1 MFDVGFWEIC
11 LVLLVA
17 LLVFGPDKLPQVART
32 TGMWVGKARRMV
44 SGVQQEIERELRIQ
58 EMRDAIK
65 QQEQHSLHQF
75 LEETKTNL
83 TELKQPLTELKQPL
97 TELKQP
103 LISPSTTTATVSN
116 ASSVLGQSQLSAVNA
131 SVPVAD
137 RSGKD

>member
-11 LVLLVA
+11 IVLLVA

-83 TELKQPLTELKQPL
+83 TELKQPLTELKQS
-97 TELKQP
+97 

-116 ASSVLGQSQLSAVNA
+116 ASSVLGQSQLSTVNA

>member
-44 SGVQQEIERELRIQ
+44 AGVQQEIERELRIQ

-83 TELKQPLTELKQPL
+83 TEMKQSLTELKPPL
-97 TELKQP
+97 S
-103 LISPSTTTATVSN
+103 SPSTTTATVSN

>member
-11 LVLLVA
+11 IVLLVA

-83 TELKQPLTELKQPL
+83 TELKQPLTELKQS
-97 TELKQP
+97 